1 MRVQQRS
8 AILGE
13 QTGEPRRLLQKR
25 NPRSAVF
32 LTESDSPGASLYR
45 HGDGRVLLADA
56 ADLPANS
63 RQRRKPIDRKAMTA
77 ANRMASSEN
86 KTARRRSCVKNTF
99 TVIPPA
105 LCGARRT
112 LRCAPGEYSWR
123 LLKKKGLKQEAS
135 DKVFQCAVHRDTD
148 VSQFFSAAAIVAVL
162 IPGLLRS
169 GAA

>member
-63 RQRRKPIDRKAMTA
+63 RQRRKTDRQ
-77 ANRMASSEN
+77 
-86 KTARRRSCVKNTF
+86 
-99 TVIPPA
+99 
-105 LCGARRT
+105 
-112 LRCAPGEYSWR
+112 
-123 LLKKKGLKQEAS
+123 KGDDCRQQDGKQRE
-135 DKVFQCAVHRDTD
+135 
-148 VSQFFSAAAIVAVL
+148 
-162 IPGLLRS
+162 
-169 GAA
+169 